1 MFARGEFALGSAPA
15 LTLPQSAVQLREG
28 FSYVF
33 KVGPDDKV
41 TQVKI
46 EVGRRVGDRIEVTR
60 RDRAPTRASSPPA
73 AASSPTATRCASSRR
88 RAAMSAGAAPAP
100 RATPPKP

>member
-1 MFARGEFALGSAPA
+1 MFARGEFEVGSATA

-33 KVGPDDKV
+33 KVGPDNKV

-46 EVGRRVGDRIEVTR
+46 DTGRRFGDHIEVTGVLGTDAR
-60 RDRAPTRASSPPA
+60 VVAMGGGFLAEGDTVRIVDAP
-73 AASSPTATRCASSRR
+73 
-88 RAAMSAGAAPAP
+88 AAMSASAASAARAAAP
-100 RATPPKP
+100 KP